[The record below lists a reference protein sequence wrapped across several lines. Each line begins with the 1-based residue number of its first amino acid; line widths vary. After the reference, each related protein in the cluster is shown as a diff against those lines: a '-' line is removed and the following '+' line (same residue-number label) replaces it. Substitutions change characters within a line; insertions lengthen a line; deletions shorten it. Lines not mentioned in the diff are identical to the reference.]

1 MTGKDSLGTK
11 NTLTVGDR
19 QFAYHDLAAAEQ
31 AGAGSFAALPYAL
44 KVLAENLLRHED
56 GVTVTTDDIKALGRW
71 TENRRSDR
79 EIAYRPAR
87 VIMPD
92 ASGIPLL
99 ADMSAMRDAMV
110 RLGGD
115 PASINPLTPIDFIV
129 DHSVIADVTGQANAF
144 QKNLE
149 IEYARNRERF
159 AFLKWAQQT
168 YENIRIVPPG
178 NGIMH
183 QVNLEYLARVVWSE
197 EQDGEIFAYPDC
209 LIGMDSHTPMI
220 NSMGIF
226 GWGVGGLEAG
236 AAMLG
241 QPVSMVIPEVIGC
254 RLTGRLPEGATATDL
269 ALTVTQTLRA
279 KGVVQKFV
287 EYCGDGLDTLTLTD
301 RATVANM
308 APEYGATMGFFP
320 VDRETLAYLE
330 GTGRDADQIALV
342 EGYTKAQGMW
352 RETGAPEPA
361 YTDVVEIDLADIET
375 SLAGPSRP
383 NQRTPLSQV
392 PASFQ
397 AALTED
403 LAADAAA
410 DPVPVAG
417 KNYTLG
423 HGAVAIAAIT
433 SCTNTSNPAV
443 LIGAGLL
450 ARKAVEKGL
459 RPKPWVKTSLAPGSR
474 IVGDY
479 LAAADLQKDLD
490 ALGFQIVGYGCMTCM
505 GASGPLDDAI
515 ETAIRDNDLV
525 AGAVL
530 SGNRNFEARIHPL
543 CRVNY
548 LASPPL
554 VVAYAL
560 AGRLDVNLRE
570 EPLGEDSDG
579 NPVMLADIWP
589 SGAEIQKFISETVTA
604 ERFSEGYAHILE
616 GGPEWDALEAS
627 RGVTFDWDAASTYL
641 RRPPYFV
648 ETEHAPDPVTDITG
662 ARALIMAGDMTT
674 TDHISP
680 VSVIG
685 ADSASGRYLTEQGVH
700 PKDFNNYMTRR
711 GNHEVMIR
719 GTFANIRFKNELAP
733 GTEGGVTRHAPSGKQ
748 MSVFDAAMK
757 YRAEGVPLVVIGAK
771 EYGTGSSRDWAAKG
785 THLLGI
791 RAVIAE
797 GLERIHRSNLIGMGV
812 LPLQFKDGATRK
824 TLGLDGT
831 ETFDITGL
839 EDGVTPGMDVACRI
853 TRADG
858 TTEDITLLCRLDT
871 QVEVDYFTHGGMLH
885 YVLRQAL
892 GEAA

>member
-1 MTGKDSLGTK
+1 MSGNDSLGTK
-11 NTLTVGDR
+11 KTLSVGDR
-19 QFAYHDLAAAEQ
+19 QFAYYDLAAAEA
-31 AGAGSFAALPYAL
+31 AGAGDFAALPYAL

-71 TENRRSDR
+71 TEDRSSDR

-99 ADMSAMRDAMV
+99 ADLSAMRDAMV

-115 PASINPLTPIDFIV
+115 PTSINPLTPIDFIV
-129 DHSVIADVTGQANAF
+129 DHSVIAEVTGQDDAF

-168 YENIRIVPPG
+168 YENIRIIPPG

-183 QVNLEYLARVVWSE
+183 QINLEYLARVVWSE
-197 EQDGEIFAYPDC
+197 ERDGETVAYPDC

-287 EYCGDGLDTLTLTD
+287 EFCGDGLDTLTLTD
-301 RATVANM
+301 RATVSNM
-308 APEYGATMGFFP
+308 SPEYGATMGFFP
-320 VDRETLAYLE
+320 VDQETLAYLD

-342 EGYTKAQGMW
+342 ETYTKAQGMW

-361 YTDVVEIDLADIET
+361 YTDVVEIDLGQVET

-397 AALTED
+397 TALAED
-403 LAADAAA
+403 RAADASAE
-410 DPVPVAG
+410 PVAVPG
-417 KNYTLG
+417 QNYTLG

-459 RPKPWVKTSLAPGSR
+459 HPKPWVKTSLAPGSR

-479 LAAADLQKDLD
+479 LAASGLQKDLD
-490 ALGFQIVGYGCMTCM
+490 ALGYQIVGYGCMTCM
-505 GASGPLDDAI
+505 GASGPLDEAI
-515 ETAIRDNDLV
+515 ETAIRDNNLV

-530 SGNRNFEARIHPL
+530 SGNRNFEARIHPM

-560 AGRLDVNLRE
+560 AGRLDINLRE
-570 EPLGEDSDG
+570 EPLGEDKDG

-589 SGAEIQKFISETVTA
+589 SGDEIQKFINETVTA
-604 ERFSEGYAHILE
+604 ERFSAGYAHVLE
-616 GGPEWDALEAS
+616 GGPEWDALETGS
-627 RGVTFDWDAASTYL
+627 GVTYDWDAASTYL

-648 ETEHAPDPVTDITG
+648 ETERAPEPVTDIVG

-685 ADSASGRYLTEQGVH
+685 ADSAAGEYLTGEGVH
-700 PKDFNNYMTRR
+700 PRDFNNFMTRR

-733 GTEGGVTRHAPSGKQ
+733 GTEGGVTHHAPSGER

-812 LPLQFKDGATRK
+812 LPLQFKDGASRK

-839 EDGVTPGMDVACRI
+839 ENGVTPGMDVACRI
-853 TRADG
+853 SRADG